1 VIITLHKV
9 GADGRHHFYTVHDR
23 QSALVAPHAL
33 CASWRVG
40 SGKERERL
48 HCLETPADKDALTRR
63 LVAARLKDG
72 YTVLYSFLR
81 SGVSVGLD
89 PSGGS
94 HAGEAI
100 APSRDIE
107 STA

>member
-1 VIITLHKV
+1 MIITLHRI

-23 QSALVAPHAL
+23 QSALVAPYAL

-48 HCLETPADKDALTRR
+48 HCLATSAEKDALVRR
-63 LVAARLKDG
+63 IVAARLKDG

-81 SGVSVGLD
+81 SGVSVGIA
-89 PSGGS
+89 PSGGGRGS
-94 HAGEAI
+94 GGI
-100 APSRDIE
+100 PPSRGIE